1 MTDPEAHDL
10 PKFGRYLLERRIASG
25 GMADVYL
32 ATQQGAFG
40 FTKRVALK
48 VLRQDVAAEGDN
60 VRMFLREALLA
71 AEFRHPNLVQVYE
84 VGEERGK
91 LFLAMELVRGISAAS
106 LMLLLAKRERSV
118 PIPMAARIALDV
130 LDGLAYAH
138 EARGPDGAPFNVI
151 HRDVTP
157 HNILIAEDGT
167 VKLVDFGIARAET
180 ALGKTQV
187 ARIKGKFSYMAPE
200 QWEGSRDI
208 DGRADLFS
216 LGVTLYEMSTGS
228 GRLFRGSTAVELH
241 HAVNRAPIA
250 PPSSRVAT
258 YPSNLGTVVMTAL
271 ERDLG
276 RRWPSARAMRTA
288 LAEAIESNHW
298 QVDNRALAKLVAY
311 ALDGAPVD
319 ARWEPVRPDADV
331 LSGPAPAEPAQ
342 DAPSD
347 PPPPALRPAS
357 VSPPASDAARPT
369 VLRAASVPGLPTLG
383 SPETPSPVPAS
394 AAGDYA
400 LGGATTKTPTG
411 SDYALGGTVAAT
423 PARPTPEPTAAE
435 LNAPTAG
442 TGLRGAVFVLA
453 LLGWGSAAA
462 VTGLWMRANDR
473 VSTLTALLARQATT
487 SAATP
492 PTASP
497 SGVAPA
503 VLVSEAGLLATLATP
518 WAQDVEAAGTGHSVR
533 VLEGDALGQMI
544 RGSATVALRMGLADD
559 DAVALAAAQGIV
571 LHAPAVEHVVGYDH
585 AVVIVHPSNPVASLS
600 MAQLGALFAGRV
612 TSWQT
617 LRGARATPS
626 LVLGTAPSPARSL
639 LEALALPLAGRG
651 ASLSSLV
658 VVAADEA
665 AAVARVARDPQA
677 VALVRLAFVRE
688 TVKSLTLGPT
698 PTTAVAPTREMVRS
712 LRYPLARPI
721 VLYTRGGP
729 AGSAEALRRAALSPV
744 GQSRVERAGFVG
756 R

>member
-1 MTDPEAHDL
+1 MTEPAPNDL

-32 ATQQGAFG
+32 AVQQGSFG

-48 VLRQDVAAEGDN
+48 VLRQDVASEDDN
-60 VRMFLREALLA
+60 VRMFLREALVA

-187 ARIKGKFSYMAPE
+187 ARIKGKFSYMSPE
-200 QWEGSRDI
+200 QWDGSREI

-250 PPSSRVAT
+250 PPSSRVPN

-298 QVDNRALAKLVAY
+298 QVDSRALAKLVAY

-319 ARWEPVRPDADV
+319 ARWEPVRADADV
-331 LSGPAPAEPAQ
+331 LSGGPGPEV
-342 DAPSD
+342 PSD
-347 PPPPALRPAS
+347 PPPAGLRPAS
-357 VSPPASDAARPT
+357 VTSVGSEAPKPS
-369 VLRAASVPGLPTLG
+369 VLRAASVPGLPVANV
-383 SPETPSPVPAS
+383 PEAPAAATPVPVS
-394 AAGDYA
+394 GDYA
-400 LGGATTKTPTG
+400 LGAPAGPTPG
-411 SDYALGGTVAAT
+411 SADYALGADRGLA
-423 PARPTPEPTAAE
+423 PPTAPAA
-435 LNAPTAG
+435 LPVGPQPLAQG
-442 TGLRGAVFVLA
+442 SGLRGAVFVLA
-453 LLGWGSAAA
+453 LVGWGAAA
-462 VTGLWMRANDR
+462 AMTGLWLRANDR
-473 VSTLTALLARQATT
+473 VSTLQSLLQTQSRAPAPAPPAAAP
-487 SAATP
+487 SAAT
-492 PTASP
+492 ASP
-497 SGVAPA
+497 VLLVADPG
-503 VLVSEAGLLATLATP
+503 LVRTLALP
-518 WAQDVEAAGTGHSVR
+518 WAQRLEATAPEHSVR
-533 VLEGDALGQMI
+533 VVEGEALPQVI
-544 RGSATVALRMGLADD
+544 RGSATAGLRVGLGDEA
-559 DAVALAAAQGIV
+559 AVTQAATQGIT
-571 LHAPAVEHVVGYDH
+571 LRSRAVEHVLGYDH
-585 AVVIVHPSNPVASLS
+585 AAVVVHPSNPVTSLS
-600 MAQLGALFAGRV
+600 LPQLGALFAGRV
-612 TSWQT
+612 TTWRA
-617 LRGARATPS
+617 LRGAGQPPALVVSPVDHPTRVLLHD
-626 LVLGTAPSPARSL
+626 LVLSA
-639 LEALALPLAGRG
+639 AGRG
-651 ASLSSLV
+651 LSVSSRAAEV
-658 VVAADEA
+658 ADEA

-677 VALVRLAFVRE
+677 VALVRLAFV
-688 TVKSLTLGPT
+688 TSAVKVLTIGPT
-698 PTTAVAPTREMVRS
+698 PAAAVSPTREAVRS
-712 LRYPLARPI
+712 LRYPLARPV

-729 AGSAEALRRAALSPV
+729 TGSTEALRRLALGPE
-744 GQSRVERAGFVG
+744 GQTLLEGAGFVG